1 MSGKSFYV
9 GIVTLA
15 ILFVG
20 SRPSDAEP
28 VELQTKAGLIKG
40 TLLLPDAPKPCPL
53 VIIIAGSGPTDR
65 DGNNPLG
72 GKNDSLKLLAE
83 GLAAKGIGSL
93 RFDKRGIGESAKA
106 LAKEADIRFEAYIDD
121 VVEWGKKFQ
130 NDPRF
135 SSVIILGHS
144 EGSLIGMV
152 ACWKLGAKGFVSI
165 AGSGRPAA
173 DLILSQL
180 EPKLPPANFEEVKT
194 IVEKLKK
201 GETVKDVPPADPLFR
216 PSVQPYIISWF
227 KYDPAVEIG
236 KLKVPALVIQ
246 GTTDIQARA
255 EDAKLLKAAC
265 KNADLFMVEGM
276 NHIMKKVSA
285 DQAEQIKSYGDPSLP
300 VVPEL
305 LDRIAAF
312 VKSSDGK

>member
-1 MSGKSFYV
+1 MRRECFCV
-9 GIVTLA
+9 GVLTFA
-15 ILFVG
+15 ALFVA
-20 SRPSDAEP
+20 SRASGAEA
-28 VELQTKAGLIKG
+28 VELKTKTGVIKG

-53 VIIIAGSGPTDR
+53 VIFISGSGPTDR

-72 GKNDSLKLLAE
+72 GKNDSLKMLAE

-106 LAKEADIRFEAYIDD
+106 LAKESDIRFESYIDD
-121 VVEWGKKFQ
+121 VVEWGKMYRD
-130 NDPRF
+130 DPRF
-135 SSVIILGHS
+135 SSLIILGHS

-152 ACWKLGAKGFVSI
+152 ACGKLEVKGFVSI

-180 EPKLPPANFEEVKT
+180 EPKLPPANFEEVKA

-216 PSVQPYIISWF
+216 PSVQPYILSWF

-246 GTTDIQARA
+246 GTTDIQASV
-255 EDAKLLKAAC
+255 EDAKLLNKAC
-265 KNADLFMVEGM
+265 KNSDLFLVEGM
-276 NHIMKKVSA
+276 NHILKQVPD
-285 DQAEQIKSYGDPSLP
+285 DQLQQMKSYNDPSLP
-300 VVPEL
+300 VVPEVT
-305 LDRIAAF
+305 DRIAAF
-312 VKSSDGK
+312 IKGLESK

>member
-1 MSGKSFYV
+1 MSGKSFCV

-20 SRPSDAEP
+20 SRPSGAEP
-28 VELQTKAGLIKG
+28 VELQTKTGIIKG

-72 GKNDSLKLLAE
+72 GKNDSLKMLAE

-121 VVEWGKKFQ
+121 VVEWGKKFRK
-130 NDPRF
+130 DARF
-135 SSVIILGHS
+135 SSLIILGHS

-152 ACWKLGAKGFVSI
+152 ACGKLDAKGFVSI
-165 AGSGRPAA
+165 AGAGRPAA

-246 GTTDIQARA
+246 GTTDIQASA
-255 EDAKLLKAAC
+255 EGAKLLKAAC

-285 DQAEQIKSYGDPSLP
+285 DQAEQIKSYSDPSLP

-305 LDRIAAF
+305 LERIAVF
-312 VKSSDGK
+312 IKSLDVK